1 MSKVNKFSK
10 FCWQLA
16 LPVTLLLAYLALSLY
31 LQDGAGAKLLPTPDL
46 LWQAF
51 LRLLAPDPINSESLL
66 WADSLSSIIR
76 LLVALVATAA
86 IGSCLALAM
95 HNFILVRQLS
105 YGTLLVL
112 AQIPPLILLPLLLVW
127 SGAVPELST
136 LMVFLGLF
144 PATTLVLLTTLDREN
159 QEREQ
164 YLRYL
169 LPLRVNKIIFV
180 DAPLLIPPLLRTMQD
195 RVGLALV
202 YLFAT
207 EMIGGTSGLGYR
219 VFLLR
224 RFLKM
229 DEIIV
234 YAIVAIALA
243 LLIYWLLGVCLR
255 LIPWYSAD

>member
-1 MSKVNKFSK
+1 
-10 FCWQLA
+10 
-16 LPVTLLLAYLALSLY
+16 
-31 LQDGAGAKLLPTPDL
+31 
-46 LWQAF
+46 
-51 LRLLAPDPINSESLL
+51 
-66 WADSLSSIIR
+66 
-76 LLVALVATAA
+76 
-86 IGSCLALAM
+86 M
-95 HNFILVRQLS
+95 HNFILVHQLS

-144 PATTLVLLTTLDREN
+144 PATTLVLLTTLDREK

-169 LPLRVNKIIFV
+169 FPLRPNKIIFV